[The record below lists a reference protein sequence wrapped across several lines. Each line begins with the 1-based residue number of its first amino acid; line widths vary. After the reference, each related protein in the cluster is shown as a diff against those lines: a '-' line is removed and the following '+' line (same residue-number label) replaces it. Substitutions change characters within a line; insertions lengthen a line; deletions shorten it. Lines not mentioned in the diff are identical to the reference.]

1 LAFATW
7 NAGAS
12 TSALIE
18 IRNANTAGGGNDFA
32 LDEIYFGETIFSNP
46 IPEPGTLLIVSV
58 GLIGLGIARRRR
70 TA

>member
-1 LAFATW
+1 MAFVIW

-18 IRNANTAGGGNDFA
+18 IHNANTAGGGNDFA
-32 LDEIYFGETIFSNP
+32 LDEIDFGEKIFSNP
-46 IPEPGTLLIVSV
+46 ILEPGTLLIVSV